1 MSLNCTRVT
10 LIIYWSTSLFDIAIN
25 TQQMSCQS
33 LLECTPSH
41 PLQKKKSLG
50 KKAQIQF
57 REMWH
62 TLQEGPIELSDPH
75 NGGAPAVI
83 QKDSAQVIF

>member
-41 PLQKKKSLG
+41 PLQTALE

-62 TLQEGPIELSDPH
+62 TFQEGPIELSDPH